1 LSLGIKRCDEAQRT
15 TNRREITVSR
25 PLALQESSTHKPA
38 AGTWDVI
45 VVGARIAGAATAMRL
60 SRLGHR
66 VLLIDRNRFP
76 SDTLSTHL
84 VQLSGL
90 AVLEELGLLDSVA
103 ATGAPPITGFELQAG
118 PFTLTGNALPAG
130 PISETLCVRRTKL
143 DALLLEAACRAGT
156 EVREHCSFTDVLSSD
171 AGVMGIKARTV
182 EGRVVTEP
190 ARVVVGADGKRS
202 RVARA
207 VGAPSY
213 AEVPARTCI
222 FYSYWED
229 VELARDQGRLH
240 LLERRTLG
248 LFPTNDGQTVVAMQ
262 APSIDFNSIRR
273 DLEASFWDAVE
284 RVPLVAE
291 RLRAGRR
298 VEPFRGTP
306 DLDAFFRVPAGPG
319 WALVGDAACHK
330 DPITAQGISNA
341 LRDSAFLAEAIHRT
355 LTGEKSWEEAGA
367 RYQRRRDEAEMA
379 RYQWTAEMAILDMP
393 PRAENLALLKALS
406 GDSKE
411 TERFFGVFAGT
422 VAVEDFFSQENLA
435 RIVTARAA

>member
-1 LSLGIKRCDEAQRT
+1 VSTPAM
-15 TNRREITVSR
+15 RESKLR
-25 PLALQESSTHKPA
+25 HKPA
-38 AGTWDVI
+38 PSLWDVI
-45 VVGARIAGAATAMRL
+45 VVGARVAGAATAMRL

-90 AVLEELGLLDSVA
+90 AALAELGLLDSVA

-118 PFTLTGNALPAG
+118 PFTLTGNPVPAG
-130 PISETLCVRRTKL
+130 PISDTLCVRRTKL
-143 DALLLEAACRAGT
+143 DALLVDAARRAGT
-156 EVREHCSFTDVLSSD
+156 EVREHFSFTDVLSGD
-171 AGVMGIKARTV
+171 AGVKGISARTA
-182 EGRVVTEP
+182 EGRDVTES

-207 VGAPSY
+207 VGAASY

-229 VELARDQGRLH
+229 LELGRDQGRLY
-240 LLERRTLG
+240 LLERRALG
-248 LFPTNDGQTVVAMQ
+248 MFPTNDGQTVVAMQ
-262 APSIDFNSIRR
+262 APSTDFDSIRR
-273 DLEASFWDAVE
+273 DLETSFWEAVE

-306 DLDAFFRVPAGPG
+306 ELDAFFRVPTGPG

-341 LRDSAFLAEAIHRT
+341 LRDSATLAEAIHRT
-355 LTGEKSWEEAGA
+355 LIGEASWEEAGA
-367 RYQRRRDEAEMA
+367 QYQRRRDQAEMA
-379 RYQWTAEMAILDMP
+379 RYQWTAEMAVLDEP
-393 PRAENLALLKALS
+393 PRAENVALLQALS
-406 GDSKE
+406 EDSE
-411 TERFFGVFAGT
+411 ATRRFFGVFAGT
-422 VAVEDFFSQENLA
+422 VAVEDFFSHESLA
-435 RIVTARAA
+435 RIVSAQAA